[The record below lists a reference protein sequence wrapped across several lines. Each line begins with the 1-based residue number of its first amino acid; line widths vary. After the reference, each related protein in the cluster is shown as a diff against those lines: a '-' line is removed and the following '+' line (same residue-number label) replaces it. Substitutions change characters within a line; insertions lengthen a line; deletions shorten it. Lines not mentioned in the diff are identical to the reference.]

1 MASWGRLLI
10 AALVAPA
17 AGCSLLIDSDV
28 GVRSDGGSGGDG
40 DGAPSGD
47 GSGAS
52 SDAPVCPEQELPAF
66 PPFSDDF
73 ANDDMVWAIDPDIQR
88 DGAGA
93 IVAGVSGG
101 ALTFKPAAA
110 GSDSAWSKSVEF
122 SFLEGRVAVRIP
134 TLTTD
139 ADTQAYFSIIGPGA
153 VHRMRFDGSQL
164 EVPGGSSIGYVGDVH
179 VWWQIRAQDNYF
191 HYETSP
197 DGILWSELD
206 STPID
211 FDITQTRIQLGI
223 EVAAAGS
230 SERGQLTFDDL
241 NLTPCGAE

>member
-1 MASWGRLLI
+1 MARWGRLLI

-17 AGCSLLIDSDV
+17 TGCSLLIDSDV

-40 DGAPSGD
+40 DGSPSGD
-47 GSGAS
+47 GPSGS
-52 SDAPVCPEQELPAF
+52 SDAPVCPEDELPGF

-73 ANDDMVWAIDPDIQR
+73 ATDDMAWAIDPNIQR

-110 GSDSAWSKSVEF
+110 GSDNAWSKSVEF
-122 SFLEGRVAVRIP
+122 YFLTGRVAVRIA

-139 ADTQAYFSIIGPGA
+139 ADTEAYFSIIGPGA

-164 EVPGGSSIGYVGDVH
+164 NVPGGSSVAYDRDVH
-179 VWWQIRAQDNYF
+179 VWWQIRAEDNYF
-191 HYETSP
+191 HFETST
-197 DGILWSELD
+197 DGIIWSEFD
-206 STPID
+206 SIPID
-211 FDITQTRIQLGI
+211 FDISQTRIQLGI

-230 SERGQLTFDDL
+230 SDRGELTVDDL